1 MAQPQAQE
9 QSEWV
14 GELWAPGVGCGG
26 EIALSRPP
34 RSRAPPVWG
43 PGPFIQPEWVEGQTL
58 SRYIWFDNKGP

>member
-1 MAQPQAQE
+1 MAQPPAQE

-43 PGPFIQPEWVEGQTL
+43 PGPFIQPEWVEGQTM
-58 SRYIWFDNKGP
+58 